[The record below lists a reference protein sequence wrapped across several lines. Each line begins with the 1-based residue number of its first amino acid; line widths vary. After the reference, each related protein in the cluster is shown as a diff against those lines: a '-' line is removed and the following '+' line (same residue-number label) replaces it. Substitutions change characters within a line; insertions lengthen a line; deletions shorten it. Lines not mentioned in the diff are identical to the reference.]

1 MSSKVKFQ
9 LEFVV
14 KASPAL
20 LFNYISS
27 PSGLEQWFA
36 DNVKSRGEEF
46 IFIWENA
53 EESAKMLSKKTNQSV
68 RFKWDEDEEEET
80 YFELRLQIDD
90 LTQDLALIVIDF
102 ADEDEVDEA
111 KLLWEAQLTKL
122 HSIIG

>member
-1 MSSKVKFQ
+1 MTSKAKFQ

-20 LFNYISS
+20 LYSYIST

-46 IFIWENA
+46 TFIWENV
-53 EESAKMLSKKTNQSV
+53 EEEAKLLAKKTNQSV
-68 RFKWDEDEEEET
+68 KFKWNEDDEEDT
-80 YFELRLQIDD
+80 YFEMRLQIDD
-90 LTQDLALIVIDF
+90 LTQDLALIITDF
-102 ADEDEVDEA
+102 ADEDEVEEA

>member
-20 LFNYISS
+20 LFSYIST

-46 IFIWENA
+46 VFIWENA
-53 EESAKMLSKKTNQSV
+53 EESARMLSKKTNQSV
-68 RFKWDEDEEEET
+68 KFKWDEDDEEET
-80 YFELRLQIDD
+80 YFELRLQVDD
-90 LTQDLALIVIDF
+90 LTQDLALIVTDF

>member
-1 MSSKVKFQ
+1 VRS
-9 LEFVV
+9 
-14 KASPAL
+14 L
-20 LFNYISS
+20 L
-27 PSGLEQWFA
+27 
-36 DNVKSRGEEF
+36 
-46 IFIWENA
+46 FIWENA

-68 RFKWDEDEEEET
+68 RFKWDEDEEEGT

-90 LTQDLALIVIDF
+90 LTQDLALIVTDF

>member
-1 MSSKVKFQ
+1 MLSKVKFQ

-68 RFKWDEDEEEET
+68 RFKWDEDEEEGT

-90 LTQDLALIVIDF
+90 LTQDLALIVTDF